1 MPDPIRKSRVPACV
15 LLLLLSAC
23 TAAQDL
29 AIVGARAYPAPDAAP
44 IEDATVLVRDG
55 RIAAVGPRASV
66 AVPPGVRVVDG
77 RGKSVTAGFWNS
89 HVHLIEPPFRQP
101 DAQPAAALEQA
112 LRERFTRWGFT
123 TVFDIAS
130 LPGDARTLRARIER
144 GELAGPRLLTVD
156 MPFFPEHGTPVY
168 VRELW
173 RQTRAPSA
181 EVATAGQARERAT
194 RQIAAGADGVKL
206 FTGAILG
213 GPGGV
218 LPMPVEIARAAAD
231 AAHAHGKPVF
241 AHPTDQAGLDV
252 ALASGVDVLAHAA
265 PDAGAWSPEFVAR
278 LKAEAIAFVPTLAL
292 FDSEL
297 RREQAPEAVRA
308 KFVGSAQQQLGA
320 MAAGGG
326 RVLFGTD
333 AGYIHVF
340 DTRLELQLMAA
351 AGLDWRQILASLTTG
366 PAKHFGQAG
375 ERGRLEPGM
384 AGDLVVLDA
393 DPQARA
399 DAFAD
404 VHMTVRDG
412 RVLHDAAEPAA
423 RDAAS
428 PAPASARHHSS
439 PPSGPTR
446 H

>member
-1 MPDPIRKSRVPACV
+1 MPDPIRKSRVPAYV

-55 RIAAVGPRASV
+55 KIAAVGARASV
-66 AVPPGVRVVDG
+66 VVPAGVRVVEG

-101 DAQPAAALEQA
+101 DA
-112 LRERFTRWGFT
+112 
-123 TVFDIAS
+123 
-130 LPGDARTLRARIER
+130 LPGDARALRARIER
-144 GELAGPRLLTVD
+144 GEVAGPRLLTVD
-156 MPFFPEHGTPVY
+156 MPFFPERGTPVY

-351 AGLDWRQILASLTTG
+351 AGLDWRQSLASLTTG